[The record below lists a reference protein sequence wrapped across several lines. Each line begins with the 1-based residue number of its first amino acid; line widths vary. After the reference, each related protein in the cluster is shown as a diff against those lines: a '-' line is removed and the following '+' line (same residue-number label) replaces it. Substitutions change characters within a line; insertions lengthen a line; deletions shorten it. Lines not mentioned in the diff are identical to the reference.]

1 MSEIFHSGAWPIRPK
16 LNVYTGGTFD
26 LFHYGH
32 VNFLHQCWEIAN
44 GGTVTVSVNPDQFV
58 ASYKEPTVMTLE
70 ERVAVLQ
77 GCKYVDQV
85 IVNWGGKDSRIAIL
99 SVMPNVV
106 VIGDDWKQKDYYT
119 QMGFTQEWLD
129 RYNIQIV
136 YVPYTPT
143 ISTTEIK
150 GRLK

>member
-1 MSEIFHSGAWPIRPK
+1 
-16 LNVYTGGTFD
+16 
-26 LFHYGH
+26 
-32 VNFLHQCWEIAN
+32 
-44 GGTVTVSVNPDQFV
+44 
-58 ASYKEPTVMTLE
+58 MTLE

>member
-32 VNFLHQCWEIAN
+32 VNFLHQCWEIDN